1 MADRTENTTGKGG
14 RPSGVART
22 QNRCLRLVL
31 GGKGLRQWWGVAY
44 GRRTHLY
51 AGAAGGAQVRSLR
64 WLPAEKEGGRVEART
79 GLRQQA
85 VESWPDSPSSPQHL
99 LSGGA
104 GGPVTGKG
112 HWERGLGAQL
122 GTIEGR

>member
-1 MADRTENTTGKGG
+1 M
-14 RPSGVART
+14 ART

-85 VESWPDSPSSPQHL
+85 VESWPDSFLSSAL
-99 LSGGA
+99 TLWGGQA
-104 GGPVTGKG
+104 A
-112 HWERGLGAQL
+112 R
-122 GTIEGR
+122 